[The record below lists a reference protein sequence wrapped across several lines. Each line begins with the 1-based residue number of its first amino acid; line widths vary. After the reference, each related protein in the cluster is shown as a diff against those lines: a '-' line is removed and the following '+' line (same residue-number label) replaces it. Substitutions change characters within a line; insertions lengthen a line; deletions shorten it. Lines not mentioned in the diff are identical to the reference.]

1 MALAPLP
8 YYTPIFNSL
17 AEKLDLHVLFMSSR
31 APLTA
36 FRDPWGQDPR
46 FEHSFWWS
54 RTLELSSLDFRAQV
68 SLGVSPRL
76 QRLRPDVLI
85 AYSWHPIMYEP
96 LVWSSLTGR
105 RAVMWSESCDFSGLL
120 RGRFSQ
126 AVRRFALRRCQAF
139 VTSGTKASEYL
150 LSLGVPESRLIT
162 SCMPAGTPPHDG
174 RGPEGP
180 RQRRAGE
187 VRYLFVG
194 RLIPRKR
201 PLELLRAFA
210 RIRAELPNAT
220 LTVVGEGPLLGE
232 VSREAERL
240 GEGVR
245 VLGHAEGPD
254 LSRLYTDADVLVIPS
269 VREVWGVVVNEAL
282 LHGLYVVATDQVASA
297 FDLLGPGSGAIV
309 PADDASALV
318 RAMVDASRAG
328 LDDADRSRR
337 AARAARCSV
346 DAFAK
351 DIHRAVRLA
360 LEGPPAALNYPHRAA
375 D

>member
-31 APLTA
+31 APLTD

-54 RTLELSSLDFRAQV
+54 RSLNLSSLDFRAQF
-68 SLGVSPRL
+68 SFGVSPRL
-76 QRLRPDVLI
+76 QRLNPDVLI

-120 RGRFSQ
+120 RGRISQ
-126 AVRRFALRRCQAF
+126 AIRTFALRRCQAF

-150 LSLGVPESRLIT
+150 RSLGVPESRLVT
-162 SCMPAGTPPHDG
+162 SCMPAGTWPADG
-174 RGPEGP
+174 ETAREARDGDEG
-180 RQRRAGE
+180 G
-187 VRYLFVG
+187 VKYLFVG

-210 RIRAELPNAT
+210 RTRARVPDAK
-220 LTVVGEGPLLGE
+220 LTIVGEGPLEGE
-232 VSREAERL
+232 VSREAARL
-240 GEGVR
+240 GEHVE
-245 VLGHAEGPD
+245 VLGHAEGPE
-254 LSRLYTDADVLVIPS
+254 LSRIYARADVLVIPS
-269 VREVWGVVVNEAL
+269 VREVWGIVVNEAL

-297 FDLLGPGSGAIV
+297 FDLLEPNSGTIV
-309 PADDASALV
+309 AADDADALV
-318 RAMVDASRAG
+318 EAMVDASKAG
-328 LDDADRSRR
+328 LDEAARSRR
-337 AARAARCSV
+337 AARAGRCSV
-346 DAFAK
+346 EAFAA
-351 DIHRAVRLA
+351 DIHRAATLA
-360 LEGPPAALNYPHRAA
+360 RDAPA
-375 D
+375 